1 MKKFLA
7 ILLIILVVFVLFSFT
22 PLVLMLVWN
31 YVIAQLFA
39 VPLVSFWHMFWITIA
54 LSFIGGLFKNSSS
67 K

>member
-7 ILLIILVVFVLFSFT
+7 GLLIILVVFVLFSIT

-39 VPLVSFWHMFWITIA
+39 VPLVSFWQMFWITIA

>member
-7 ILLIILVVFVLFSFT
+7 ILLIILVVFVLFSIT

-39 VPLVSFWHMFWITIA
+39 VPLVSFWQMFWITIV

>member
-7 ILLIILVVFVLFSFT
+7 GLLIILMVFVLFSIT

-31 YVIAQLFA
+31 YAIAQLFA
-39 VPLVSFWHMFWITIA
+39 VPLVSFWQMFWITIA

>member
-7 ILLIILVVFVLFSFT
+7 ILLIILVVFVLFSIT

-39 VPLVSFWHMFWITIA
+39 VPLVSFWQMFWITIA

>member
-7 ILLIILVVFVLFSFT
+7 ILLIILVVFVLFSIT

-31 YVIAQLFA
+31 YVIAELFA
-39 VPLVSFWHMFWITIA
+39 VPLVSFWQMFLITIA

>member
-7 ILLIILVVFVLFSFT
+7 GLLIILMVFVLFSIT

-39 VPLVSFWHMFWITIA
+39 VPLVSFWQMFWITIA

>member
-7 ILLIILVVFVLFSFT
+7 GLLIILIVFVLFSIT

-39 VPLVSFWHMFWITIA
+39 VPLVSFWQMFWITIA

>member
-7 ILLIILVVFVLFSFT
+7 ILLIILVVFVLFSIT

-39 VPLVSFWHMFWITIA
+39 VPLVTFWQMFWITIA

>member
-7 ILLIILVVFVLFSFT
+7 GLLIILMVFVLFSIT

-31 YVIAQLFA
+31 YVIVQLFA
-39 VPLVSFWHMFWITIA
+39 VPLVSFWQMFWITIA

>member
-7 ILLIILVVFVLFSFT
+7 GLLIILMVFVLFSIT

-39 VPLVSFWHMFWITIA
+39 VPLDSFWQMFWITIA

>member
-7 ILLIILVVFVLFSFT
+7 GLLIILVVFVLFSIT

-39 VPLVSFWHMFWITIA
+39 VPLVSFWQIFWITIA

>member
-7 ILLIILVVFVLFSFT
+7 GLLIILVVFVLFSIT

-39 VPLVSFWHMFWITIA
+39 VPLVTFWQMFWITIA

>member
-1 MKKFLA
+1 MKNFLA
-7 ILLIILVVFVLFSFT
+7 ILLIILVVFVLFSIT

-31 YVIAQLFA
+31 YVVASLFA
-39 VPLVSFWHMFWITIA
+39 VPLVSFWQMFWITIA

>member
-7 ILLIILVVFVLFSFT
+7 GLLIILMVFVLFSIT

-31 YVIAQLFA
+31 YVIVQLFA
-39 VPLVSFWHMFWITIA
+39 IPLVSFWQMFWITIA

>member
-7 ILLIILVVFVLFSFT
+7 ILLIILVVFVLFSIT

-31 YVIAQLFA
+31 YVIAQLFT
-39 VPLVSFWHMFWITIA
+39 VPLVSFWQMFWITIA

>member
-1 MKKFLA
+1 MKRLLLVLFVILA
-7 ILLIILVVFVLFSFT
+7 LFVLFSFT
-22 PLVLMLVWN
+22 PFILMLVWN

-39 VPLVSFWHMFWITIA
+39 VPLVSFWQMFWITIA